1 MNSSA
6 TARSLDPECCVTVA
20 SDTDLSASDFGAD
33 PDVGTVR
40 LKRDFCRTE
49 SRELIV

>member
-6 TARSLDPECCVTVA
+6 TARSLDPESGTTIGNDTDFVA
-20 SDTDLSASDFGAD
+20 SDRGTH
-33 PDVGTVR
+33 PDVGTVC
-40 LKRDFCRTE
+40 LKPDLCRTE